1 MRSKRER
8 EGNVSKST
16 MRVPSR
22 DPSSEPQNPRALRAR
37 LAEVCG
43 GGGDAR
49 RLSRE
54 GGGRASAS
62 VCARVCRC
70 ERGVLGD
77 VSAWRY
83 VLGIYGFQR
92 KPQFHTG

>member
-1 MRSKRER
+1 
-8 EGNVSKST
+8 

-37 LAEVCG
+37 LAEVSG

-62 VCARVCRC
+62 VCARVSVRA
-70 ERGVLGD
+70 RGSWGCVCVEVCVGD
-77 VSAWRY
+77 VRVPEETSVSHRLREPVRESA
-83 VLGIYGFQR
+83 
-92 KPQFHTG
+92 